1 MYDNNK
7 LNLILK
13 DNTSGST
20 ELLQKII
27 DFFLANPNYISDNL
41 LAELSEHFK
50 SFQIIT
56 DFLSGLPKNIHP
68 ENKEQTIEY
77 LKHYSS
83 NVTNELN
90 LLFQNT
96 LTYLNKKTKFVT
108 ISNSKTLQF
117 IFSKYQKFSPDL
129 EITILES
136 RPQFEGRIL
145 AEALLDNDI
154 KISVVTEAMTA
165 NAVENCDAVIIGADK
180 ILSNGSVINKTG
192 SRNLAILCRYFKKP
206 FYVVAGK
213 SKFSNT
219 EKYERDFHNVLEIW
233 NSQSKNLNIQ
243 NYYFE
248 KIEAD
253 LITTIISN

>member
-1 MYDNNK
+1 MINEK

-27 DFFLANPNYISDNL
+27 DFFLINPNYLSDNIL
-41 LAELSEHFK
+41 TELKEHFNTFK
-50 SFQIIT
+50 IIT
-56 DFLSGLPKNIHP
+56 DFLTGLQKNIH
-68 ENKEQTIEY
+68 EKNSEQIIEY
-77 LKHYSS
+77 LKYYSS
-83 NVTNELN
+83 NTVNELN
-90 LLFQNT
+90 LLFQNAF
-96 LTYLNKKTKFVT
+96 TYLNKKTKFVT

-117 IFSKYQKFSPDL
+117 IFSKYRKVSPDL

-145 AEALLDNDI
+145 AEALLSNDI
-154 KISVVTEAMTA
+154 KISIVTEAMAA

-180 ILSNGSVINKTG
+180 ILSNGSVVNKTG

-206 FYVVAGK
+206 FYVAASK
-213 SKFSNT
+213 SKFSST
-219 EKYERDFHNVLEIW
+219 EKHERDFHNAQEIW

-253 LITTIISN
+253 LVTAIISN